1 MLVVEQNCLL
11 VKFWFRRKQIPVSGK
26 VNHSFMQKRK
36 SETPNAVAQD
46 IPHNPT
52 IMSDVD

>member
-1 MLVVEQNCLL
+1 MLLNKTVSLC
-11 VKFWFRRKQIPVSGK
+11 KFWFRKKQIPVSGK
-26 VNHSFMQKRK
+26 GNHNFMQKRK
-36 SETPNAVAQD
+36 PEIPNAVVQD